1 MGPWKSHTPTPVHQF
16 ISSLG
21 QRYVNIQMQSS
32 GRGGRGWTPTWKGL
46 GCLLGSLN
54 YKSLKETGFGLVQA
68 LFDFSLKETKKTTV
82 SLLFHLNIPL
92 IDCFQPSFFIRSLI
106 MWIESPENWMHA
118 SAKWKTSLTNPTS
131 TPTPVCFGLATLTF
145 SFACI
150 NREAMNSLIP

>member
-54 YKSLKETGFGLVQA
+54 YKPLKETGFGLVQA
-68 LFDFSLKETKKTTV
+68 LFDFSLKETKKMTV
-82 SLLFHLNIPL
+82 FLY
-92 IDCFQPSFFIRSLI
+92 CFI
-106 MWIESPENWMHA
+106 
-118 SAKWKTSLTNPTS
+118 
-131 TPTPVCFGLATLTF
+131 
-145 SFACI
+145 
-150 NREAMNSLIP
+150 